1 MKERKSTDRAASI
14 SSTFS
19 MSTSPSSRFT
29 SSTTQPALEELKLS
43 NILNGE
49 TCPPISFIDF
59 ATFIA
64 NKEFT
69 TENLLFILWYKS
81 YKTRFDKLESKEK
94 ESIPIPST
102 RLGDRFNP
110 YGYLDRP
117 VDEQHTKSEHQ
128 QQQQETPVVFSE
140 PFRSRSASSSNKQ
153 IQHAQHQHQQ
163 QSCPHPTSTCYCVE
177 HNRPAPNCRRTSRL
191 LSITHSLLGSR
202 RPSSTSHS
210 HESNPLRSI
219 LHQKPY
225 PPLPPAGTVFAE
237 PSQQPMREEAQ
248 RAFAT
253 FLRKGGSRELSI
265 SDELREYTKLC
276 LAKSTAPEVFLPLYE
291 EIYHTVETQSLPHFL
306 QHARSNINRPKQVFW
321 YMVGAADFAVGAVI
335 YLLLTLLLPAHPFG
349 HRAWRLFSIVFVAF
363 GVMQAYSAYRG
374 FCSQVWGRSHRQV
387 RPWEMDDLDD
397 EETLVEST
405 AGNESELK
413 NESYLAEPVPSIN
426 RQEIHISLP
435 DEVRPLADLGGT
447 ASIPSEEGEDL
458 MMKEVGVNSLS
469 KSDSITVALPVLEDK
484 ALVSFIENGKEMTE
498 VEKRQSEIRRSTVKA
513 PTASE
518 AFPITDDMYVGM
530 VSSNAYRTIPKSN
543 RAHPSRQRKEISP
556 FVSDEPIFPSSAS
569 SVRGSITNP
578 NTNSIPL
585 TRSKSRLYSI
595 TSQRASKEISNILL
609 KLRRSTADSPEDE
622 YLDPLSSTSSSS
634 TRKHKLRSRRLT
646 RKERKEKPKIFGPEK
661 LVEDPRIKRVYSE
674 IKRDILIV
682 GSLVASVWIVL
693 CLAVPCAGLAS

>member
-1 MKERKSTDRAASI
+1 
-14 SSTFS
+14 
-19 MSTSPSSRFT
+19 MSTSPLSRFT

-59 ATFIA
+59 ATFVA

-69 TENLLFILWYKS
+69 TENLLFILWYRS

-102 RLGDRFNP
+102 RLGDRFDP

-117 VDEQHTKSEHQ
+117 VDEQNSKTDQ
-128 QQQQETPVVFSE
+128 QQQHQEAPVLFSE

-153 IQHAQHQHQQ
+153 VQIAQHQHQQ
-163 QSCPHPTSTCYCVE
+163 QNCPHPTSTCYCADN
-177 HNRPAPNCRRTSRL
+177 NRPASNCRRTSRL

-210 HESNPLRSI
+210 HENSPLRSI

-237 PSQQPMREEAQ
+237 PSQQPMREEVQ

-253 FLRKGGSRELSI
+253 FLRKGGSRELSV

-321 YMVGAADFAVGAVI
+321 YMVGAADLAFGAVI

-349 HRAWRLFSIVFVAF
+349 HRAWRLFSIIFVAF
-363 GVMQAYSAYRG
+363 GAMQAYSAYRG

-413 NESYLAEPVPSIN
+413 NESYLVEPVPSIN
-426 RQEIHISLP
+426 RKEILISLP

-458 MMKEVGVNSLS
+458 MIKEEGVSSFS

-484 ALVSFIENGKEMTE
+484 AMVTLMENDKEMTE
-498 VEKRQSEIRRSTVKA
+498 AEKRQSEIRRSTVKV

-518 AFPITDDMYVGM
+518 AFPIADDMYAGM
-530 VSSNAYRTIPKSN
+530 VSSNAYRTNTKSI
-543 RAHPSRQRKEISP
+543 RVDTKRQRKEILP
-556 FVSDEPIFPSSAS
+556 FITDEPIFPSSAS
-569 SVRGSITNP
+569 SVRGSITN
-578 NTNSIPL
+578 SIPL
-585 TRSKSRLYSI
+585 TRTKSRLHSM
-595 TSQRASKEISNILL
+595 TSQRANEEISNILL
-609 KLRRSTADSPEDE
+609 KLRRSTVDSPEDE
-622 YLDPLSSTSSSS
+622 YLDPLASTSSSS
-634 TRKHKLRSRRLT
+634 TRNHKLRSRRLS

-661 LVEDPRIKRVYSE
+661 LVEDPRIKRVYRE